1 MFSEFKTRK
10 NESMTPFVFAFF
22 FPSTR
27 VGYKAYELVNFVLRH
42 KNNVQWIPLTLM
54 DDLWTHSLRFDW
66 NPPSQTID
74 SSTNRFL
81 SLTAIRFLKIL
92 HLKTHKLMHMHKKVS
107 SLFRYWASDGYCL
120 PGLVILSTK
129 FYLIPT

>member
-1 MFSEFKTRK
+1 MNQWHHLFLPSFNFPLYTCWIQSIWVSQLCLKAQEQRTMNSF
-10 NESMTPFVFAFF
+10 NSNGWPLDPFL
-22 FPSTR
+22 R
-27 VGYKAYELVNFVLRH
+27 VWL
-42 KNNVQWIPLTLM
+42 
-54 DDLWTHSLRFDW
+54 D
-66 NPPSQTID
+66 PPSQTID

-81 SLTAIRFLKIL
+81 SLIEIGFLKIL

-129 FYLIPT
+129 LYLIPT